1 MRRRF
6 ASNSGTSSSG
16 VSPATFV
23 IQLPRTAT
31 LSLVI
36 AALLG
41 TLFSDGVLSQPLGKP
56 REFKLAIMQSLTGV
70 AAPHDEAAV
79 NAARLLVDQINQQ
92 GGLRGVPINLI
103 VRNEDGPVDAKVAEF
118 RQLVLDERVDAV
130 VGITSSSK
138 CLAVAPVAEEL
149 RALYISAIC
158 ANHRLS
164 EERKY
169 RYVFRTSSHAAMENV
184 AAARYVLRV
193 KPDLKTVA
201 GINYDYAYGRDS
213 WEIFVGA
220 LKKLK
225 PDIRVVGEIWVRFL
239 ETEYSAPITQLLSLQ
254 PDVIHTVNWGAGLTA
269 FIEQGIVRRLIGGR
283 SLIVMTTGLL
293 DQARRLPPGVLF
305 SGRGYHL
312 QHPDPRKHRG
322 NREFI
327 EAYRARFGKL
337 PDYTGYYM
345 AQSILGLKAA
355 VERAVDRK
363 RGQWPSTEEIARALE
378 DLKFDTP
385 RGQVWIRP
393 DHEAEHE
400 AIWGFTS
407 GRVDREFGFPL
418 LERLMVFKPREVFP
432 PVGRRTMDWIH
443 EELK

>member
-1 MRRRF
+1 MVIYIARRF
-6 ASNSGTSSSG
+6 RSGRFGTGGPLTVTRAVCSFLAFLVLWSLPGYGQSQT
-16 VSPATFV
+16 VSRPPEFRLAV
-23 IQLPRTAT
+23 I
-31 LSLVI
+31 
-36 AALLG
+36 
-41 TLFSDGVLSQPLGKP
+41 
-56 REFKLAIMQSLTGV
+56 QSLTGV

-79 NAARLLVDQINQQ
+79 NAAQLLVERINRE
-92 GGLRGVPINLI
+92 GGLRGVPIKLI
-103 VRNEDGPVDAKVAEF
+103 IRNEDGPVDAKVAEF
-118 RQLVLDERVDAV
+118 RELVLSEKVNAV

-149 RALYISAIC
+149 RVLYVSAIC

-193 KPDLKTVA
+193 KPDVKTVA

-213 WEIFVGA
+213 WEVFVGA

-225 PDIRVVGEIWVRFL
+225 PDVRVVGEIWVRFL
-239 ETEYSAPITQLLSLQ
+239 ETEYSAPITQLLSLGA
-254 PDVIHTVNWGAGLTA
+254 DVVHTVNWGAGLTA
-269 FIEQGIVRRLIGGR
+269 FIEQATVRRLIGGR
-283 SLIVMTTGLL
+283 SLLVMTTGLME
-293 DQARRLPPGVLF
+293 QAQRLPPGVLF
-305 SGRGYHL
+305 SGRGYYL
-312 QHPDPRKHRG
+312 QHPDPRKYRP

-345 AQSILGLKAA
+345 AQAILGLKGA
-355 VERAVDRK
+355 VERAVDRR
-363 RGQWPSTEEIARALE
+363 RGQWPSTEEIARAFE
-378 DLKFDTP
+378 DLRFETP
-385 RGQVWIRP
+385 RGEVWVRP

-400 AIWGFTS
+400 AVWGFTS
-407 GRVDREFGFPL
+407 GRVDREFGFPV

-432 PVGRRTMDWIH
+432 PLGRKTMDWVR
-443 EELK
+443 EDLR